1 MEKLLKKQL
10 LQVVRDYNL
19 HVLIP
24 NYHKMKKNVLV
35 NEMNKHLAVDEATNK
50 FMRKQH
56 SPIDIKKIEKKKK
69 VEEKKEVVVKI
80 KKVSEETKKRVAEL
94 KRKREEDARPK
105 KEEKVEEVKPQ
116 EGKTIKEYEKEIENT
131 GTIFYLVNIIK
142 KLSNEDLKKLENDIY
157 KKYSELRKKVR
168 KGLTTHLSKLLT
180 KDNELH
186 FKIQDLEA
194 KTKKAKEM
202 VKKFKLQEEK
212 LKVIDERKLLDEEID
227 KYEKIDDKL
236 IKTKLNIDDIF
247 ATHEYIHNLYE
258 DEHDKNFE
266 GMGMVHAHLINLS
279 LPQLYEI
286 CRKYN
291 LHNRIR
297 GYSKLKKIDLINKMK
312 PHLAIENNK
321 VVINSQNEKLEV
333 KRK

>member
-80 KKVSEETKKRVAEL
+80 KKISEETKKRVAEL
-94 KRKREEDARPK
+94 KRKREEEAKPK
-105 KEEKVEEVKPQ
+105 LEEYK
-116 EGKTIKEYEKEIENT
+116 KEIEDS
-131 GTIFYLVNIIK
+131 GTIFNLVNIIK
-142 KLSNEDLKKLENDIY
+142 KLSKEDLKKLESDIY
-157 KKYSELRKKVR
+157 QKYIDLQSKVSRGLSEYISNLNMKHTN
-168 KGLTTHLSKLLT
+168 LNL
-180 KDNELH
+180 
-186 FKIQDLEA
+186 KIIDLEA
-194 KTKKAKEM
+194 KTKKEKIM

-212 LKVIDERKLLDEEID
+212 LKVIEEIKLLDEEIEKYD
-227 KYEKIDDKL
+227 KINDKL
-236 IKTKLNIDDIF
+236 GKTKLNIDDIL
-247 ATHEYIHNLYE
+247 ATHDYIHNLYE

-279 LPQLYEI
+279 LPELYEV